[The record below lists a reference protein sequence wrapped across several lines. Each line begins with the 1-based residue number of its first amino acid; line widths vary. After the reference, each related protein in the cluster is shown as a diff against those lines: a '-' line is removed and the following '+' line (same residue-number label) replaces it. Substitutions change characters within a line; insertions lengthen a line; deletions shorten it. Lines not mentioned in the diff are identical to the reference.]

1 MASIDTV
8 INQTMINQTMLNQTM
23 VNQTMINQTL
33 LNQYNVYATVV
44 QQINNKT
51 EQTTSVMQQAGAA
64 TDKLNCELNK
74 TGTKASSASVGLGK
88 ILNVTKMVTKAA
100 KGMKI
105 ADQYTNI
112 MGRIG
117 LVEDVNKGLQTQ
129 AQLQD
134 KIFAA
139 SNRARGS
146 YLDMADTVVDL
157 ELLAGD
163 AFGSSD
169 ETIAFAELAQKS
181 FKLGGTDPSAQKSAM
196 DKLTQSMASGQLK
209 GGDFDSIMG
218 NAPML
223 YDAIAKYT
231 GLSKGELKKLAA
243 DSGIAADVIKN
254 SLFMASNNINDEFAG
269 MPVTFADIWERIKNG
284 AFHALGPVIEKI
296 NALIDSQGFT
306 DVINTIT
313 TSLNILS
320 FAIGG
325 LIDFVIGNWPMIQV
339 ILLAVGTF
347 LLYQLIG
354 YLTAALPVLM
364 AHVALWWSLNAPIV
378 AVIAVIA
385 LIIYNI
391 ISMGVTFE
399 DIFGYIGGVV
409 AVAIATIWN
418 LFVGLFELLLG
429 ILNFIVNPFINFANF
444 LGNIFT
450 NPISSIVYLFQGMAD
465 SVLGIIEAIAN
476 AIDAVFGSSLGDTVS
491 GWRTDLKKMAD
502 DYVAKH
508 APDENYQK
516 LIDNQNWT
524 AESFGIERM
533 AYGEAWDNGQ
543 SVGKEVYSA
552 LSEKIGGLMG
562 QFTPKDDKGTEF
574 NPTVIKGPG
583 SGGKVEVDMAKED
596 LKYLRDIAEREYI
609 NKFSTAT
616 LAPNVQISFG
626 DVHETADIDRL
637 KGTLERMMREEIAV
651 AAEGVF

>member
-1 MASIDTV
+1 MASIDTM
-8 INQTMINQTMLNQTM
+8 INQTMINQTMMNQTM
-23 VNQTMINQTL
+23 INQTMINQTL

-64 TDKLNCELNK
+64 TDNLNGELAK

-88 ILNVTKMVTKAA
+88 ILNVSKMITKAV

-105 ADQYTNI
+105 ADQYTNT
-112 MGRIG
+112 MGRLG
-117 LVEDVNKGLQTQ
+117 LIDDVNNGLQTQ

-139 SNRARGS
+139 ANRAKGS

-181 FKLGGTDPSAQKSAM
+181 FKLGGADPSAQKSAM

-231 GLSKGELKKLAA
+231 GLSKGELKKLAT
-243 DSGIAADVIKN
+243 DSGISADIIKN
-254 SLFMASNNINDEFAG
+254 SLFTASKGINDEFAG
-269 MPVTFADIWERIKNG
+269 MPVTFANIWERIKNG
-284 AFHALGPVIEKI
+284 ALWAFGPIIEKVSELIKTESFMGFVDKLIAGMSMVAGVVSGVIDAII
-296 NALIDSQGFT
+296 NGWN
-306 DVINTIT
+306 VIGP
-313 TSLNILS
+313 ILGI
-320 FAIGG
+320 IGG
-325 LIDFVIGNWPMIQV
+325 
-339 ILLAVGTF
+339 ILLADMIVQLWKTIPPIITQAAAWMMNYWP
-347 LLYQLIG
+347 LLLVIG
-354 YLTAALPVLM
+354 A
-364 AHVALWWSLNAPIV
+364 
-378 AVIAVIA
+378 IA
-385 LIIYNI
+385 LAIFIARK
-391 ISMGVTFE
+391 MGATWE
-399 DIFGYIGGVV
+399 DIFGFIGGVIGVFV
-409 AVAIATIWN
+409 AFFYNQFVKLWNFVAA
-418 LFVGLFELLLG
+418 
-429 ILNFIVNPFINFANF
+429 FANF
-444 LGNIFT
+444 FGNFLNNPAAAIKTLILDLVINLLGFIGKLTHGIQELLNKIPGVSVDLTANGDKLLQMLKDESQRIKEEADFKEFVKT
-450 NPISSIVYLFQGMAD
+450 LDYTDYSDAYGKASDMAK
-465 SVLGIIEAIAN
+465 
-476 AIDAVFGSSLGDTVS
+476 DTV
-491 GWRTDLKKMAD
+491 KK
-502 DYVAKH
+502 
-508 APDENYQK
+508 
-516 LIDNQNWT
+516 
-524 AESFGIERM
+524 IEG
-533 AYGEAWDNGQ
+533 Y
-543 SVGKEVYSA
+543 K
-552 LSEKIGGLMG
+552 GLDG
-562 QFTPKDDKGTEF
+562 LAGDKGTEF
-574 NPTVIKGPG
+574 NPTVIKGLG

>member
-8 INQTMINQTMLNQTM
+8 INQTMINQTMMNQTM
-23 VNQTMINQTL
+23 INQTMINQTL

-64 TDKLNCELNK
+64 TDKLNGELNK
-74 TGTKASSASVGLGK
+74 TGTKASSASAGLGK
-88 ILNVTKMVTKAA
+88 ILNMSKMITKAV

-105 ADQYTNI
+105 ADKYTNI

-196 DKLTQSMASGQLK
+196 DKMTQSMASGQLK

-269 MPVTFADIWERIKNG
+269 MPVTFANIWERIKNG
-284 AFHALGPVIEKI
+284 ALWAFGPIIEKVSELIKTESFMGFVDKLIAGMSMVAGVISGVIDAII
-296 NALIDSQGFT
+296 NGWN
-306 DVINTIT
+306 VIGP
-313 TSLNILS
+313 ILGI
-320 FAIGG
+320 IGG
-325 LIDFVIGNWPMIQV
+325 
-339 ILLAVGTF
+339 ILLADMIVQLWKTIPPIITQAAAWMMNYWP
-347 LLYQLIG
+347 LLLVIG
-354 YLTAALPVLM
+354 A
-364 AHVALWWSLNAPIV
+364 
-378 AVIAVIA
+378 IA
-385 LIIYNI
+385 LAIFIARK
-391 ISMGVTFE
+391 MGATWE
-399 DIFGYIGGVV
+399 DIFGFIGGVIGVFV
-409 AVAIATIWN
+409 AFFYNQFVKLWNFVAA
-418 LFVGLFELLLG
+418 
-429 ILNFIVNPFINFANF
+429 FANF
-444 LGNIFT
+444 FGNFLNNPAAAIKTLILDLVINLLGFIGKLTHGIQELLNKIPGVSVDLTANGDKLLQMLKDESQRIKEEADFKEFVKT
-450 NPISSIVYLFQGMAD
+450 LDYTDYSDAYGKASDMAK
-465 SVLGIIEAIAN
+465 
-476 AIDAVFGSSLGDTVS
+476 DTV
-491 GWRTDLKKMAD
+491 KK
-502 DYVAKH
+502 
-508 APDENYQK
+508 
-516 LIDNQNWT
+516 
-524 AESFGIERM
+524 IEG
-533 AYGEAWDNGQ
+533 Y
-543 SVGKEVYSA
+543 K
-552 LSEKIGGLMG
+552 GLDG
-562 QFTPKDDKGTEF
+562 LAGDKGTEF
-574 NPTVIKGPG
+574 NPTVIKGLG

-626 DVHETADIDRL
+626 DVHETADIDKL